1 MRAKVTSVFL
11 CLMFFGV
18 LLVPTLNPAS
28 ARSVHETADYDL
40 FPQGSF
46 TDATDWTTQATTSF
60 TSQPATY
67 TDAMVADQ
75 RITMVHQRP
84 QNLDAMEY
92 WGTNSPTESD
102 NVVGSPDG
110 LFSWSTGPIM
120 SVDGFD
126 FSASTQ
132 YVITSVDVLV
142 AFKIT
147 DALSIDSVRLSM
159 DWSNGTEIMRTWS
172 NTNGEVDYIN
182 NSAYRLSISSVDDW
196 SWSMLSSIGLTMD
209 YVSVGQ
215 TDDARL
221 ELDAIGIEVTM
232 ETAWYGGEVAQAVST
247 ASGHEMPIQE
257 VDMSQGDYNGM
268 SLSVCGLESTDMST
282 IGSWTSLALQRPAEQ
297 YFGRIHFDVNESGTE
312 GNVSVQYATSSD
324 GESFSAFTIHN
335 SEALPLAEYI
345 KVRVLTDTS
354 CITSVRVDVNDP
366 TLSIAGRIY
375 GDGSG
380 IDGNYSRWTI
390 SVGGSTVANLPVS
403 VGTFNHQIPIGAYM
417 STGQTDLS
425 IMVKTWFTWDS
436 DGSASTTALEVN
448 SIDISG
454 GYDIFY
460 DEDPVCQ
467 LIGDQQLS
475 EDGGGIFVPLLTR
488 CTDDRTDPTMLSV
501 EFQNSQPD
509 LVNVSL
515 DQGEVRVSLLEE
527 QSGSAQILMTVSD
540 EAGNSHTESFNIIVD
555 SIDDEPV
562 LNEFPSLVRV
572 EHAVATT
579 LAFGWS
585 DVDTQVSEITLSSNK
600 TWVEVDLINS
610 SLLITAPTPGYTSVE
625 LTLCDETTCVNR
637 VLDLDVRSLPD
648 LRVESV
654 VVGEGSPDGTFVEL
668 TEIEHG
674 AYVTTR
680 VYVANDG
687 FVNAEMVTIR
697 CTVNGMVSDIATIT
711 TLVPGAMSI
720 ATCEFQA
727 PFEGQLLRID
737 AIVDGGEV
745 IDEGD
750 ETNNEGTKNLI
761 LTEAAVTDNINSDE
775 GLSTTTVWII
785 SILALIVI
793 IGGFTLFA
801 PASIKKY
808 DGLAYQETPNSQ
820 EFDEQDKPVLM
831 ENEQK

>member
-1 MRAKVTSVFL
+1 MSEVFQQSYGQSRNPFIEMLPLNVQTMRAKLTSVFL
-11 CLMFFGV
+11 CMMFFGV

-28 ARSVHETADYDL
+28 ARSVHETAEYDL
-40 FPQGSF
+40 FPQGELSNP
-46 TDATDWTTQATTSF
+46 ADWSLQATTSF

-67 TDAMVADQ
+67 TDTMVADQ

-84 QNLDAMEY
+84 QNLDSMDY

-110 LFSWSTGPIM
+110 LFAWSTGPVM

-147 DALSIDSVRLSM
+147 DSLSIDSVRLSM
-159 DWSNGTEIMRTWS
+159 DWSNGTDLMRTWS
-172 NTNGEVDYIN
+172 NTNGAVDHIN
-182 NSAYRLSISSVDDW
+182 NSAYRLSITSVDDW

-221 ELDAIGIEVTM
+221 ELDAIGLEVTM
-232 ETAWYGGEVAQAVST
+232 ETAWYGGEVAQAIST
-247 ASGHEMPIQE
+247 ASGHDMPIQE
-257 VDMSQGDYNGM
+257 IDMSQGEYNGM
-268 SLSVCGLESTDMST
+268 SLSVCGLESTDTST
-282 IGSWTSLALQRPAEQ
+282 IGSWTSAALQRPAEQ

-312 GNVSVQYATSSD
+312 GNVSVQYATSAD
-324 GESFSAFTIHN
+324 GESFSDFAMHN
-335 SEALPLAEYI
+335 TDALPMTEYL

-354 CITSVRVDVNDP
+354 CVTSVRVDVNDP

-380 IDGNYSRWTI
+380 IDGNYSRWTL
-390 SVGGSTVANLPVS
+390 SVGGTTVANLPVS
-403 VGTFNHQIPIGAYM
+403 VGLFNHEIPIGAYM
-417 STGQTDLS
+417 SPGQTELS

-448 SIDISG
+448 SIDVSG

-467 LIGDQQLS
+467 LVGDQQLS

-488 CTDDRTDPTMLSV
+488 CTDDRTDPTLLTV
-501 EFQNSQPD
+501 EFENSQPD

-515 DQGEVRVSLLEE
+515 NQGEVRVSLLSE
-527 QSGSAQILMTVSD
+527 QSGSAQILLTVSD
-540 EAGNSHTESFNIIVD
+540 EAGNSHVESFNIIVD
-555 SIDDEPV
+555 SIDDAPV

-572 EHAVATT
+572 EHAVATP
-579 LAFGWS
+579 LSYIWS
-585 DVDTQVSEITLSSNK
+585 DVDTIPADLTISSNK

-625 LTLCDETTCVNR
+625 LTLCDQTTCVDR

-648 LRVESV
+648 LRIESV
-654 VVGEGSPDGTFVEL
+654 IVGEGSADGTFVEL
-668 TEIEHG
+668 TEVELG
-674 AYVTTR
+674 SYVTTR

-687 FVNAEMVTIR
+687 FINAEMVTIR
-697 CTVNGMVSDIATIT
+697 CTVNGMVGDIATIT
-711 TLVPGAMSI
+711 TLEPGAMSI
-720 ATCEFQA
+720 ATCEFQV
-727 PFEGQLLRID
+727 PYEGQLLRIE
-737 AIVDGGEV
+737 AIVDGGEI

-750 ETNNEGTKNLI
+750 ETNNEGSVNLVLI
-761 LTEAAVTDNINSDE
+761 EPTVIDDVSTDE
-775 GLSTTTVWII
+775 GMSTTTIWII
-785 SILALIVI
+785 SILVLAAI
-793 IGGFTLFA
+793 IGGFTFFA
-801 PASIKKY
+801 PAKIRKY
-808 DGLAYQETPNSQ
+808 E
-820 EFDEQDKPVLM
+820 
-831 ENEQK
+831 

>member
-1 MRAKVTSVFL
+1 MSEVFQQSDGQSRNPFIEMLPLNVQTMRAKLTSVFL
-11 CLMFFGV
+11 CMMFFGV

-28 ARSVHETADYDL
+28 ARSVHETTDYDL
-40 FPQGSF
+40 FPQGSL
-46 TDATDWTTQATTSF
+46 TDASDWSMQATTSF

-84 QNLDAMEY
+84 QNLDSMEY
-92 WGTNSPTESD
+92 WGANSPSASD

-110 LFSWSTGPIM
+110 LFAWSTGPVM

-132 YVITSVDVLV
+132 YIITSVDVLV
-142 AFKIT
+142 AFKVT
-147 DALSIDSVRLSM
+147 DTLSIDSVRLSM
-159 DWSNGTEIMRTWS
+159 DWSNGTDLMRTWS
-172 NTNGEVDYIN
+172 NTNGAIDYIN
-182 NSAYRLSISSVDDW
+182 NSAYRLSIDSVDDW
-196 SWSMLSSIGLTMD
+196 SWSMLSSIELTMD

-215 TDDARL
+215 SDDARL

-232 ETAWYGGEVAQAVST
+232 ESAWYGGEVAQAVST

-257 VDMSQGDYNGM
+257 IDMSQGEYNGM
-268 SLSVCGLESTDMST
+268 SLSVCGLESTDMTT
-282 IGSWTSLALQRPAEQ
+282 IGSWTSEVLQRPAEQ
-297 YFGRIHFDVNESGTE
+297 YFGRIHFDVNETGTE
-312 GNVSVQYATSSD
+312 SNVSVQYATSED
-324 GESFSAFTIHN
+324 GESFTGFTIHN
-335 SEALPLAEYI
+335 TEALPAAEYL
-345 KVRVLTDTS
+345 KVRILTDTS
-354 CITSVRVDVNDP
+354 CITSVRVDINDP
-366 TLSIAGRIY
+366 TLSLAGRIY

-390 SVGGSTVANLPVS
+390 SVGGATVANLPVS
-403 VGTFNHQIPIGAYM
+403 VGEFNHQIPIGAYM
-417 STGQTDLS
+417 NPGQTELS
-425 IMVKTWFTWDS
+425 IMVKSWFTWDS

-448 SIDISG
+448 SIEVSG

-488 CTDDRTDPTMLSV
+488 CTDDRTDPNLLNV
-501 EFQNSQPD
+501 EIENSQPD
-509 LVNVSL
+509 LVDVSL
-515 DQGEVRVSLLEE
+515 DQGEVRVSLLSE

-540 EAGNSHTESFNIIVD
+540 EAGNSHVESFNIIVN
-555 SIDDEPV
+555 SIDDAPV

-572 EHAVATT
+572 EHAVATILGFT
-579 LAFGWS
+579 WS
-585 DVDTQVSEITLSSNK
+585 DVDTLPADLTLSSNK

-625 LTLCDETTCVNR
+625 LTLCDETTCVER

-648 LRVESV
+648 LRIDSV
-654 VVGEGSPDGTFVEL
+654 VVGEGSADGTFVEL
-668 TEIEHG
+668 TEVELG
-674 AYVTTR
+674 SYVTAR

-697 CTVNGMVSDIATIT
+697 CTVNGVVGDIATIT
-711 TLVPGAMSI
+711 TLEPGAMSI

-727 PFEGQLLRID
+727 PVEGQLIRVD
-737 AIVDGGEV
+737 AIVDGGEL

-750 ETNNEGTKNLI
+750 ETNNEGSKNLVLI
-761 LTEAAVTDNINSDE
+761 ESSVVADVNSDE
-775 GLSTTTVWII
+775 ALSTTTIWII
-785 SILALIVI
+785 SIIALVVI
-793 IGGFTLFA
+793 IGGFTFLA
-801 PASIKKY
+801 PAKIRKY
-808 DGLAYQETPNSQ
+808 E
-820 EFDEQDKPVLM
+820 
-831 ENEQK
+831 

>member
-1 MRAKVTSVFL
+1 MRAKLTSVFL
-11 CLMFFGV
+11 CMMFFGV

-28 ARSVHETADYDL
+28 ARSVHETTDYDL
-40 FPQGSF
+40 FPQGSL
-46 TDATDWTTQATTSF
+46 TDASDWSMQATTSF

-84 QNLDAMEY
+84 QNLDSMEY
-92 WGTNSPTESD
+92 WGANSPSASD

-110 LFSWSTGPIM
+110 LFAWSTGPVM

-132 YVITSVDVLV
+132 YIITSVDVLV
-142 AFKIT
+142 AFKVT

-159 DWSNGTEIMRTWS
+159 DWSNGTDLMRTWS
-172 NTNGEVDYIN
+172 NTNGAIDYIN
-182 NSAYRLSISSVDDW
+182 NSAYRLSIDSVDDW
-196 SWSMLSSIGLTMD
+196 SWSMLSSIELTMD

-215 TDDARL
+215 SDDARL

-232 ETAWYGGEVAQAVST
+232 ESAWYGGEVAQAVST
-247 ASGHEMPIQE
+247 ASGHQMPIQE
-257 VDMSQGDYNGM
+257 IDMSQGEYNGM
-268 SLSVCGLESTDMST
+268 SLSVCGLESTDMTT
-282 IGSWTSLALQRPAEQ
+282 IGSWTSAVLQRPAEQ
-297 YFGRIHFDVNESGTE
+297 YFGRIHFDVNETGTE
-312 GNVSVQYATSSD
+312 SNVSVQYATSAD
-324 GESFSAFTIHN
+324 GESFTAFTIHN
-335 SEALPLAEYI
+335 TEALPAAEYL
-345 KVRVLTDTS
+345 KVRILTDTS

-366 TLSIAGRIY
+366 TLSLAGRIY

-390 SVGGSTVANLPVS
+390 SVGGATVANLPVS
-403 VGTFNHQIPIGAYM
+403 VGEFNHQIPIGAYM
-417 STGQTDLS
+417 NPGQTELS
-425 IMVKTWFTWDS
+425 IMVKSWFTWDS

-448 SIDISG
+448 SIEVSG

-488 CTDDRTDPTMLSV
+488 CTDDRTDPNLLNV
-501 EFQNSQPD
+501 EIENSQPD
-509 LVNVSL
+509 LVDVSL
-515 DQGEVRVSLLEE
+515 DQGEVRVSLLSE

-540 EAGNSHTESFNIIVD
+540 EAGNSHVESFNIIVN
-555 SIDDEPV
+555 SIDDAPV

-572 EHAVATT
+572 EHAVATILGFT
-579 LAFGWS
+579 WS
-585 DVDTQVSEITLSSNK
+585 DVDTLPADLTLSSNK

-625 LTLCDETTCVNR
+625 LTLCDETTCVER

-648 LRVESV
+648 LRIDSV
-654 VVGEGSPDGTFVEL
+654 VVGEGSADGTFVEL
-668 TEIEHG
+668 TEIELG
-674 AYVTTR
+674 SYVTAR
-680 VYVANDG
+680 VYVANGG

-697 CTVNGMVSDIATIT
+697 CTVNGVVGDIATIT
-711 TLVPGAMSI
+711 TLEPGAMSI

-727 PFEGQLLRID
+727 PVEGQLIRVD
-737 AIVDGGEV
+737 AIVDGGEL

-750 ETNNEGTKNLI
+750 ETNNEGSKNLVLI
-761 LTEAAVTDNINSDE
+761 ESSVVADVNSDE
-775 GLSTTTVWII
+775 ALSTTTIWII
-785 SILALIVI
+785 SIIALVVI
-793 IGGFTLFA
+793 IGGFTFLA
-801 PASIKKY
+801 PAKIRKY
-808 DGLAYQETPNSQ
+808 E
-820 EFDEQDKPVLM
+820 
-831 ENEQK
+831 

>member
-1 MRAKVTSVFL
+1 MSEVFQQSYEQSRNPFIEMLPLNVQTMRAKLTSVFL
-11 CLMFFGV
+11 CMMFFGV

-28 ARSVHETADYDL
+28 ARSVHETAEYDL
-40 FPQGSF
+40 FPQGEL
-46 TDATDWTTQATTSF
+46 TNPADWSLQATTSF

-67 TDAMVADQ
+67 TDTMVADQ

-84 QNLDAMEY
+84 QNLDTMDY

-110 LFSWSTGPIM
+110 LFAWSTGPVM

-147 DALSIDSVRLSM
+147 DSLSIDSVRLSM
-159 DWSNGTEIMRTWS
+159 DWSNGTDIMRTWS
-172 NTNGEVDYIN
+172 NTNGAVDHIN

-247 ASGHEMPIQE
+247 ASGHDMPIQE
-257 VDMSQGDYNGM
+257 IDMSQGEYNGM
-268 SLSVCGLESTDMST
+268 SLSVCGLESTDTST
-282 IGSWTSLALQRPAEQ
+282 IGSWTSAALQRPAEQ

-312 GNVSVQYATSSD
+312 GNVSVQYATSAD
-324 GESFSAFTIHN
+324 GESFSAFAMHN
-335 SEALPLAEYI
+335 TDALPMTEYL

-380 IDGNYSRWTI
+380 IDGNYSRWTL

-403 VGTFNHQIPIGAYM
+403 VGQFNHQIPIGAYM
-417 STGQTDLS
+417 NPGQTELS

-448 SIDISG
+448 SIDVSG
-454 GYDIFY
+454 GFDIFY
-460 DEDPVCQ
+460 DEDPICQ
-467 LIGDQQLS
+467 LVGDQQLS

-488 CTDDRTDPTMLSV
+488 CTDDRTDPTLLDV
-501 EFQNSQPD
+501 EFENSQPD
-509 LVNVSL
+509 LVDVSL
-515 DQGEVRVSLLEE
+515 NQGEVRVSLLSE
-527 QSGSAQILMTVSD
+527 QSGSAQILLTVSD
-540 EAGNSHTESFNIIVD
+540 EAGNSHVESFNIIVD
-555 SIDDEPV
+555 SIDDAPV

-572 EHAVATT
+572 EHAVATP
-579 LAFGWS
+579 LSFIWS
-585 DVDTQVSEITLSSNK
+585 DVDTIPADLTISSNK

-625 LTLCDETTCVNR
+625 LTLCDQTTCVDR

-648 LRVESV
+648 LRIESV
-654 VVGEGSPDGTFVEL
+654 VVGEGSADGTFVEL
-668 TEIEHG
+668 SEVELG
-674 AYVTTR
+674 SYVTTR

-687 FVNAEMVTIR
+687 FINAEMVTIR
-697 CTVNGMVSDIATIT
+697 CTVNGMVGDIATIT
-711 TLVPGAMSI
+711 TLEPGAMSI

-727 PFEGQLLRID
+727 PYQGQLLRIE
-737 AIVDGGEV
+737 AIVDGGEI

-750 ETNNEGTKNLI
+750 ETNNEGSVNLI
-761 LTEAAVTDNINSDE
+761 LIESTVIDDVSSDE
-775 GLSTTTVWII
+775 GISTTTIWII
-785 SILALIVI
+785 SILVLVAI
-793 IGGFTLFA
+793 IGGFTFFA
-801 PASIKKY
+801 PAKIRKY
-808 DGLAYQETPNSQ
+808 E
-820 EFDEQDKPVLM
+820 
-831 ENEQK
+831 

>member
-1 MRAKVTSVFL
+1 MLPLNVQTMRAKLTSVFL
-11 CLMFFGV
+11 CMMFFGV

-28 ARSVHETADYDL
+28 ARSVHETAEYDL
-40 FPQGSF
+40 FPQGELSNP
-46 TDATDWTTQATTSF
+46 ADWSLQATTSF

-67 TDAMVADQ
+67 TDTMVADQ

-84 QNLDAMEY
+84 QNLDSMDY

-110 LFSWSTGPIM
+110 LFAWSTGPVM

-147 DALSIDSVRLSM
+147 DSLSIDSVRLSM
-159 DWSNGTEIMRTWS
+159 DWSNGTDLMRTWS
-172 NTNGEVDYIN
+172 NTNGAVDHIN
-182 NSAYRLSISSVDDW
+182 NSAYRLSITSVDDW

-247 ASGHEMPIQE
+247 ASGHDMPIQE
-257 VDMSQGDYNGM
+257 IDMSQGEYNGM
-268 SLSVCGLESTDMST
+268 SLSVCGLESTDTST
-282 IGSWTSLALQRPAEQ
+282 IGSWTSAALQRPAEQ

-312 GNVSVQYATSSD
+312 GNVSVQYATSAD
-324 GESFSAFTIHN
+324 GESFSDFAMHN
-335 SEALPLAEYI
+335 TDALPMTEYL

-354 CITSVRVDVNDP
+354 CVTSVRVDVNDP

-380 IDGNYSRWTI
+380 IDGNYSRWTL
-390 SVGGSTVANLPVS
+390 SVGGTTVANLPVS
-403 VGTFNHQIPIGAYM
+403 VGLFNHEIPIGAYM
-417 STGQTDLS
+417 SPGQTELS

-448 SIDISG
+448 SIDVSG

-467 LIGDQQLS
+467 LVGDQQLS

-488 CTDDRTDPTMLSV
+488 CTDDRTDPTLLNV
-501 EFQNSQPD
+501 EFENSQPD

-515 DQGEVRVSLLEE
+515 NQGEVRVSLLSE
-527 QSGSAQILMTVSD
+527 QSGSAQILLTVSD
-540 EAGNSHTESFNIIVD
+540 EAGNSHVESFNIIVD
-555 SIDDEPV
+555 SIDDAPV

-572 EHAVATT
+572 EHAVATP
-579 LAFGWS
+579 LSYIWS
-585 DVDTQVSEITLSSNK
+585 DVDTIPADLTISSNK

-625 LTLCDETTCVNR
+625 LTLCDQTTCVDR

-648 LRVESV
+648 LRIESV
-654 VVGEGSPDGTFVEL
+654 IVGEGSADGTFVEL
-668 TEIEHG
+668 TEVELG
-674 AYVTTR
+674 SYVTTR

-687 FVNAEMVTIR
+687 FINAEMVTIR
-697 CTVNGMVSDIATIT
+697 CTVNGMVGDIATIT
-711 TLVPGAMSI
+711 TLEPGAMSI
-720 ATCEFQA
+720 ATCEFQV
-727 PFEGQLLRID
+727 PYEGQLLRIE
-737 AIVDGGEV
+737 AIVDGGEI

-750 ETNNEGTKNLI
+750 ETNNEGSVNLVLI
-761 LTEAAVTDNINSDE
+761 EPTVIDDVSTDE
-775 GLSTTTVWII
+775 GMSTTTIWII
-785 SILALIVI
+785 SILVLAAI
-793 IGGFTLFA
+793 IGGFTFFA
-801 PASIKKY
+801 PAKIRKY
-808 DGLAYQETPNSQ
+808 E
-820 EFDEQDKPVLM
+820 
-831 ENEQK
+831 

>member
-1 MRAKVTSVFL
+1 MLPLNVQTMRAKLTSVFL
-11 CLMFFGV
+11 CMMFFGV

-28 ARSVHETADYDL
+28 ARSVHETAEYDL
-40 FPQGSF
+40 FPQGELSNP
-46 TDATDWTTQATTSF
+46 ADWSLQATTSF

-67 TDAMVADQ
+67 TDTMVADQ

-84 QNLDAMEY
+84 QNLDSMDY

-110 LFSWSTGPIM
+110 LFAWSTGPVM

-147 DALSIDSVRLSM
+147 DSLSIDSVRLSM
-159 DWSNGTEIMRTWS
+159 DWSNGTDLMRTWS
-172 NTNGEVDYIN
+172 NTNGAVDHIN
-182 NSAYRLSISSVDDW
+182 NSAYRLSITSVDDW

-221 ELDAIGIEVTM
+221 ELDAIGLEVTM

-247 ASGHEMPIQE
+247 ASGHDMPVQE
-257 VDMSQGDYNGM
+257 IDMSQGEYNGM
-268 SLSVCGLESTDMST
+268 SLSVCGLESTDTSP
-282 IGSWTSLALQRPAEQ
+282 IGSWTSAALQRPAEQ

-312 GNVSVQYATSSD
+312 GNVSVQYATSTD
-324 GESFSAFTIHN
+324 GESFSDFAMHN
-335 SEALPLAEYI
+335 TDALPMTEYL

-354 CITSVRVDVNDP
+354 CVTSVRVDVNDP

-380 IDGNYSRWTI
+380 IDGNYSRWTL
-390 SVGGSTVANLPVS
+390 SVGGTTVANLPVS
-403 VGTFNHQIPIGAYM
+403 VGLFNHEIPIGAYM
-417 STGQTDLS
+417 SPGQTELS

-448 SIDISG
+448 SIDVSG

-467 LIGDQQLS
+467 LVGDQQLS

-488 CTDDRTDPTMLSV
+488 CTDDRTDPTLLTV
-501 EFQNSQPD
+501 EFENSQPD

-515 DQGEVRVSLLEE
+515 NQGEVRVSLLSE

-540 EAGNSHTESFNIIVD
+540 EAGNSHVESFNIIVD
-555 SIDDEPV
+555 SIDDAPV
-562 LNEFPSLVRV
+562 LNEFPSLIRV
-572 EHAVATT
+572 EHAVATP
-579 LAFGWS
+579 LSYIWS
-585 DVDTQVSEITLSSNK
+585 DVDTIPADLTISSNK

-625 LTLCDETTCVNR
+625 LTLCDQTTCVDR

-648 LRVESV
+648 LRIESV
-654 VVGEGSPDGTFVEL
+654 IVGEGSADGTFVEL
-668 TEIEHG
+668 TEVELG
-674 AYVTTR
+674 SYVTTR

-687 FVNAEMVTIR
+687 FINAEMVTIR
-697 CTVNGMVSDIATIT
+697 CTVNGMVGDIATIT
-711 TLVPGAMSI
+711 TLEPGAMSI
-720 ATCEFQA
+720 ATCEFQV
-727 PFEGQLLRID
+727 PYEGQLLRIE
-737 AIVDGGEV
+737 AIVDGGEI

-750 ETNNEGTKNLI
+750 ETNNEGSVNLVLI
-761 LTEAAVTDNINSDE
+761 EPTVIDDVSTDE
-775 GLSTTTVWII
+775 GMSTTTIWII
-785 SILALIVI
+785 SILVLAAI
-793 IGGFTLFA
+793 IGGFTFFA
-801 PASIKKY
+801 PAKIRKY
-808 DGLAYQETPNSQ
+808 E
-820 EFDEQDKPVLM
+820 
-831 ENEQK
+831 

>member
-1 MRAKVTSVFL
+1 MLALNVQTMRAKLTSVFL
-11 CLMFFGV
+11 CMMFFGV
-18 LLVPTLNPAS
+18 LLVPTLNPVS
-28 ARSVHETADYDL
+28 ARSVHETAAYDL
-40 FPQGSF
+40 FPQGNLV
-46 TDATDWTTQATTSF
+46 DASDWAVSTSTSF

-67 TDAMVADQ
+67 TDAMIADQ

-84 QNLDAMEY
+84 QNLDSMEY
-92 WGTNSPTESD
+92 WGTTTPTESD

-110 LFSWSTGPIM
+110 LFAWSTGPVM

-126 FSASTQ
+126 FSDSTQ

-147 DALSIDSVRLSM
+147 DTLSIDSVRLSM
-159 DWSNGTEIMRTWS
+159 DWSNGTDIMRTWS
-172 NTNGEVDYIN
+172 NTNGAVDHIN

-257 VDMSQGDYNGM
+257 INMSQGEYNGM
-268 SLSVCGLESTDMST
+268 SLSVCGLESTDSST
-282 IGSWTSLALQRPAEQ
+282 IGSWTSATLQRPAEQ
-297 YFGRIHFDVNESGTE
+297 YFGRIHFDVNETGTE
-312 GNVSVQYATSSD
+312 GNVSVHYSTSED
-324 GESFSAFTIHN
+324 GQSFSAFGVQDTD
-335 SEALPLAEYI
+335 ALPLAEYL

-354 CITSVRVDVNDP
+354 CITSVRVDINDP
-366 TLSIAGRIY
+366 TLSLAGRIY

-380 IDGNYSRWTI
+380 IDGNLSRWTI
-390 SVGGSTVANLPVS
+390 SVDGTTVANLPVS
-403 VGTFNHQIPIGAYM
+403 VGEFNLQIPIGAYM
-417 STGQTDLS
+417 TPGQTELS
-425 IMVKTWFTWDS
+425 IMIKSWFTWDS

-448 SIDISG
+448 SIEISG

-488 CTDDRTDPTMLSV
+488 CTDDRTDSTLLNV
-501 EFQNSQPD
+501 EFENSQPD

-515 DQGEVRVSLLEE
+515 DQGEVRVSLLSE

-540 EAGNSHTESFNIIVD
+540 EAGNSYVESFNIIVD
-555 SIDDEPV
+555 SIDDTPV

-579 LAFGWS
+579 LSFTWT
-585 DVDTQVSEITLSSNK
+585 DVDTLPSDLTISSNK

-625 LTLCDETTCVNR
+625 LTLCDETTCVDR

-648 LRVESV
+648 LRIESV
-654 VVGEGSPDGTFVEL
+654 VVGKGSAVGTFVEL
-668 TEIEHG
+668 SEVELG
-674 AYVTTR
+674 SYVTTR

-697 CTVNGMVSDIATIT
+697 CTVNGMVGDIATIT
-711 TLVPGAMSI
+711 TLEPGAMSI
-720 ATCEFQA
+720 ALCEFQA
-727 PFEGQLLRID
+727 PFEGQLLRIE
-737 AIVDGGEV
+737 AIVDGGEI

-750 ETNNEGTKNLI
+750 ETNNEGSMNLVLI
-761 LTEAAVTDNINSDE
+761 EPAVTNDVSSDE
-775 GLSTTTVWII
+775 GLSTTTIWII
-785 SILALIVI
+785 SILVLAAI
-793 IGGFTLFA
+793 IGGFIFFA
-801 PASIKKY
+801 PAKIRKY
-808 DGLAYQETPNSQ
+808 E
-820 EFDEQDKPVLM
+820 
-831 ENEQK
+831 

>member
-1 MRAKVTSVFL
+1 MLPLNVQTMRAKLTSVFL
-11 CLMFFGV
+11 CMMFFGV

-28 ARSVHETADYDL
+28 ARSVHETAEYDL
-40 FPQGSF
+40 FPQGEL
-46 TDATDWTTQATTSF
+46 TNPEDWSLQATTSF

-67 TDAMVADQ
+67 TDTMVADQ

-84 QNLDAMEY
+84 QNLDTMDY

-110 LFSWSTGPIM
+110 LFAWSTGPVM

-147 DALSIDSVRLSM
+147 DSLSIDSVRLSM
-159 DWSNGTEIMRTWS
+159 DWSNGTDIMRTWS
-172 NTNGEVDYIN
+172 NTNGAVDHIN

-247 ASGHEMPIQE
+247 ASGHDMPIQE
-257 VDMSQGDYNGM
+257 IDMSQGEYNGM
-268 SLSVCGLESTDMST
+268 SLSVCGLESTDTST
-282 IGSWTSLALQRPAEQ
+282 IGSWTSAALQRPAEQ

-312 GNVSVQYATSSD
+312 GNVSVQYATSAD
-324 GESFSAFTIHN
+324 GESFSAFAMHN
-335 SEALPLAEYI
+335 TDALPMTEYL

-380 IDGNYSRWTI
+380 IDGNYSRWTL

-403 VGTFNHQIPIGAYM
+403 VGQFNHQIPIGAFM
-417 STGQTDLS
+417 SPGQTELS

-448 SIDISG
+448 SIDVSG
-454 GYDIFY
+454 GFDIFY
-460 DEDPVCQ
+460 DEDPICQ
-467 LIGDQQLS
+467 LVGDQQLS

-488 CTDDRTDPTMLSV
+488 CTDDRTDPTLLNV
-501 EFQNSQPD
+501 EFENSQPD
-509 LVNVSL
+509 LVDVSL
-515 DQGEVRVSLLEE
+515 NQGEVRVSLLSE
-527 QSGSAQILMTVSD
+527 QSGSAQILLTVSD
-540 EAGNSHTESFNIIVD
+540 EAGNSHVESFNIIVD
-555 SIDDEPV
+555 SIDDAPV

-572 EHAVATT
+572 EHAVATP
-579 LAFGWS
+579 LSFIWS
-585 DVDTQVSEITLSSNK
+585 DVDTIPADLTISSNK

-625 LTLCDETTCVNR
+625 LTLCDQTTCVDR

-648 LRVESV
+648 LRIESV
-654 VVGEGSPDGTFVEL
+654 VVGEGSADGTFVEL
-668 TEIEHG
+668 TEVELG
-674 AYVTTR
+674 SYVTTR

-687 FVNAEMVTIR
+687 FINAEMVTIR
-697 CTVNGMVSDIATIT
+697 CTVNGMVGDIATIT
-711 TLVPGAMSI
+711 TLEPGAMSI

-727 PFEGQLLRID
+727 PYQGQLLRIE
-737 AIVDGGEV
+737 AIVDGGEI

-750 ETNNEGTKNLI
+750 ETNNEGSVNLI
-761 LTEAAVTDNINSDE
+761 LIESTVIDDVSSDE
-775 GLSTTTVWII
+775 GISTTTIWII
-785 SILALIVI
+785 SILVLVAI
-793 IGGFTLFA
+793 IGGFTFFA
-801 PASIKKY
+801 PAKIRKY
-808 DGLAYQETPNSQ
+808 E
-820 EFDEQDKPVLM
+820 
-831 ENEQK
+831 

>member
-1 MRAKVTSVFL
+1 MSEVFQQSDGQSRNPFIEMLPLNVQTMRAKLTSVFL
-11 CLMFFGV
+11 CMMFFGV

-28 ARSVHETADYDL
+28 ARSVHETTDYDL
-40 FPQGSF
+40 FPQGSL
-46 TDATDWTTQATTSF
+46 TDASDWSMQATTSF

-84 QNLDAMEY
+84 QNLDSMEY
-92 WGTNSPTESD
+92 WGANSPSASD

-110 LFSWSTGPIM
+110 LFAWSTGPVM

-132 YVITSVDVLV
+132 YIITSVDVLV
-142 AFKIT
+142 AFKVT

-159 DWSNGTEIMRTWS
+159 DWSNGTDLMRTWS
-172 NTNGEVDYIN
+172 NTNGAIDYIN
-182 NSAYRLSISSVDDW
+182 NSAYRLSIDSVDDW
-196 SWSMLSSIGLTMD
+196 SWSMLSSIELTMD

-215 TDDARL
+215 SDDARL

-232 ETAWYGGEVAQAVST
+232 ESAWYGGEVAQAVST

-257 VDMSQGDYNGM
+257 IDMSQGDYNGM
-268 SLSVCGLESTDMST
+268 SLSVCGLESTDMTT
-282 IGSWTSLALQRPAEQ
+282 IGSWTSEVLQRPAEQ
-297 YFGRIHFDVNESGTE
+297 YFGRIHFDVNETGTE
-312 GNVSVQYATSSD
+312 SNVSVQYATSAD
-324 GESFSAFTIHN
+324 GESFTAFTIHN
-335 SEALPLAEYI
+335 TEALPAAEYL
-345 KVRVLTDTS
+345 KVRILTDTS
-354 CITSVRVDVNDP
+354 CITSVRVDINDP
-366 TLSIAGRIY
+366 TLSLAGRIY

-390 SVGGSTVANLPVS
+390 SVGGATVANLPVS
-403 VGTFNHQIPIGAYM
+403 VGEFNHQIPIGAYM
-417 STGQTDLS
+417 NPGQTELS
-425 IMVKTWFTWDS
+425 IMVKSWFTWDS

-448 SIDISG
+448 SIEVSG

-488 CTDDRTDPTMLSV
+488 CTDDRTDPNLLNV
-501 EFQNSQPD
+501 EIENSQPD
-509 LVNVSL
+509 LVDVSL
-515 DQGEVRVSLLEE
+515 DQGEVRVSLLSE
-527 QSGSAQILMTVSD
+527 QSGSAQIMMTVSD
-540 EAGNSHTESFNIIVD
+540 EAGNSHVESFNIIVN
-555 SIDDEPV
+555 SIDDAPV

-572 EHAVATT
+572 EHAVATILGFT
-579 LAFGWS
+579 WS
-585 DVDTQVSEITLSSNK
+585 DVDTFPADLTLSSNK

-625 LTLCDETTCVNR
+625 LTLCDETTCVER

-648 LRVESV
+648 LRIDSV
-654 VVGEGSPDGTFVEL
+654 VVGEGSADGTFVEL
-668 TEIEHG
+668 TEIELG
-674 AYVTTR
+674 SYVTAR

-697 CTVNGMVSDIATIT
+697 CTVNGVVGDIATIT
-711 TLVPGAMSI
+711 TLEPGAMSI

-727 PFEGQLLRID
+727 PVEGQLIRVD
-737 AIVDGGEV
+737 AIVDGGEL

-750 ETNNEGTKNLI
+750 ETNNEGSKNLVLI
-761 LTEAAVTDNINSDE
+761 ESSVVAEVNSDE
-775 GLSTTTVWII
+775 ALSTTTIWII
-785 SILALIVI
+785 SILALVVI
-793 IGGFTLFA
+793 IGGFTFLA
-801 PASIKKY
+801 PAKIRKY
-808 DGLAYQETPNSQ
+808 E
-820 EFDEQDKPVLM
+820 
-831 ENEQK
+831 

>member
-1 MRAKVTSVFL
+1 MSEVFQQSYEQSRNPFIEMLPLNVQTMRAKLTSVFL
-11 CLMFFGV
+11 CMMFFGV

-28 ARSVHETADYDL
+28 ARSVHETAEYDL
-40 FPQGSF
+40 FPQGEL
-46 TDATDWTTQATTSF
+46 TNPADWSLQATTSF

-67 TDAMVADQ
+67 TDTMVADQ

-84 QNLDAMEY
+84 QNLDTMDY

-110 LFSWSTGPIM
+110 LFAWSTGPVM

-147 DALSIDSVRLSM
+147 DSLSIDSVRLSM
-159 DWSNGTEIMRTWS
+159 DWSNGTDIMRTWS
-172 NTNGEVDYIN
+172 NTNGAVDHIN

-247 ASGHEMPIQE
+247 ASGHDMPIQE
-257 VDMSQGDYNGM
+257 IDMSQGEYNGM
-268 SLSVCGLESTDMST
+268 SLSVCGLESTDTST
-282 IGSWTSLALQRPAEQ
+282 IGSWTSAALQRPAEQ

-312 GNVSVQYATSSD
+312 GNVSVQYATSAD
-324 GESFSAFTIHN
+324 GESFSAFAMHN
-335 SEALPLAEYI
+335 TDALPMTEYL

-380 IDGNYSRWTI
+380 IDGNYSRWTL

-403 VGTFNHQIPIGAYM
+403 VGQFNHQIPIGAYM
-417 STGQTDLS
+417 SPGQTELS

-448 SIDISG
+448 SIDVSG
-454 GYDIFY
+454 GFDIFY
-460 DEDPVCQ
+460 DEDPICQ
-467 LIGDQQLS
+467 LVGDQQLS

-488 CTDDRTDPTMLSV
+488 CTDDRTDPTLLDV
-501 EFQNSQPD
+501 EFENSQPD
-509 LVNVSL
+509 LVDVSL
-515 DQGEVRVSLLEE
+515 NQGEVRVSLLSE
-527 QSGSAQILMTVSD
+527 QSGSAQILLTVSD
-540 EAGNSHTESFNIIVD
+540 EAGNSHVESFNIIVD
-555 SIDDEPV
+555 SIDDAPV

-572 EHAVATT
+572 EHAVATP
-579 LAFGWS
+579 LSFIWS
-585 DVDTQVSEITLSSNK
+585 DVDTIPADLTISSNK

-625 LTLCDETTCVNR
+625 LTLCDQTTCVDR

-648 LRVESV
+648 LRIESV
-654 VVGEGSPDGTFVEL
+654 VVGEGSADGTFVEL
-668 TEIEHG
+668 TEVELG
-674 AYVTTR
+674 SYVTTR

-687 FVNAEMVTIR
+687 FINAEMVTIR
-697 CTVNGMVSDIATIT
+697 CTVNGMVGDIATIT
-711 TLVPGAMSI
+711 TLEPGAMSI
-720 ATCEFQA
+720 ATCEFQV
-727 PFEGQLLRID
+727 PYQGQLLRIE
-737 AIVDGGEV
+737 AIVDGGEI

-750 ETNNEGTKNLI
+750 ETNNEGSVNLI
-761 LTEAAVTDNINSDE
+761 LIESTVIDDVSSDE
-775 GLSTTTVWII
+775 GISTTTIWII
-785 SILALIVI
+785 SILVLVAI
-793 IGGFTLFA
+793 IGGFTFFA
-801 PASIKKY
+801 PAKIRKY
-808 DGLAYQETPNSQ
+808 E
-820 EFDEQDKPVLM
+820 
-831 ENEQK
+831 

>member
-1 MRAKVTSVFL
+1 MLPLNVQTMRAKLTSVFL
-11 CLMFFGV
+11 CMMFFGV

-28 ARSVHETADYDL
+28 ARSVHETAEYDL
-40 FPQGSF
+40 FPQGEL
-46 TDATDWTTQATTSF
+46 TNPADWSLQATTSF

-67 TDAMVADQ
+67 TDTMVADQ

-84 QNLDAMEY
+84 QNLDSMDY

-110 LFSWSTGPIM
+110 LFAWSTGPVM

-147 DALSIDSVRLSM
+147 DSLSIDSVRLSM
-159 DWSNGTEIMRTWS
+159 DWSNGTDIMRTWS
-172 NTNGEVDYIN
+172 NTNGAVDHIN

-247 ASGHEMPIQE
+247 ASGHDMPIQE
-257 VDMSQGDYNGM
+257 IDMSQGEYNGM
-268 SLSVCGLESTDMST
+268 SLSVCGLESTDTST
-282 IGSWTSLALQRPAEQ
+282 IGSWTSAALQRPAEQ

-312 GNVSVQYATSSD
+312 GNVSVQYATSAD
-324 GESFSAFTIHN
+324 GESFSAFAMHN
-335 SEALPLAEYI
+335 TDALPMTEYL

-380 IDGNYSRWTI
+380 IDGNYSRWTL

-403 VGTFNHQIPIGAYM
+403 VGQFNHQIPIGAYM
-417 STGQTDLS
+417 SPGQTELS

-448 SIDISG
+448 SIDVSG
-454 GYDIFY
+454 GFDIFY
-460 DEDPVCQ
+460 DEDPICQ
-467 LIGDQQLS
+467 LVGDQQLS

-488 CTDDRTDPTMLSV
+488 CTDDRTDPTLLDV
-501 EFQNSQPD
+501 EFENSQPD
-509 LVNVSL
+509 LVDVSL
-515 DQGEVRVSLLEE
+515 NQGEVRVSLLSE
-527 QSGSAQILMTVSD
+527 QSGSAQILLTVSD
-540 EAGNSHTESFNIIVD
+540 EAGNSHVESFNIIVD
-555 SIDDEPV
+555 SIDDAPV

-572 EHAVATT
+572 EHAVATP
-579 LAFGWS
+579 LSFIWS
-585 DVDTQVSEITLSSNK
+585 DVDTIPADLTISSNK

-625 LTLCDETTCVNR
+625 LTLCDQTTCVDR

-648 LRVESV
+648 LRIESV
-654 VVGEGSPDGTFVEL
+654 VVGEGSADGTFVEL
-668 TEIEHG
+668 SEVELG
-674 AYVTTR
+674 SYVTTR

-687 FVNAEMVTIR
+687 FINAEMVTIR
-697 CTVNGMVSDIATIT
+697 CTVNGMVGDIATIT
-711 TLVPGAMSI
+711 TLEPGAMSI

-727 PFEGQLLRID
+727 PYQGQLLRIE
-737 AIVDGGEV
+737 AIVDGGEI

-750 ETNNEGTKNLI
+750 ETNNEGSVNLI
-761 LTEAAVTDNINSDE
+761 LIESTVIDDVSSDE
-775 GLSTTTVWII
+775 GISTTTIWII
-785 SILALIVI
+785 SILVLVAI
-793 IGGFTLFA
+793 IGGFTFFA
-801 PASIKKY
+801 PAKIRKY
-808 DGLAYQETPNSQ
+808 E
-820 EFDEQDKPVLM
+820 
-831 ENEQK
+831 

>member
-1 MRAKVTSVFL
+1 MLPLNVQTMRAKLTSVFL
-11 CLMFFGV
+11 CMMFFGV

-28 ARSVHETADYDL
+28 ARSVHETTDYDL
-40 FPQGSF
+40 FPQGSL
-46 TDATDWTTQATTSF
+46 TDASDWSMQATTSF

-84 QNLDAMEY
+84 QNLDSMEY
-92 WGTNSPTESD
+92 WGANSPSASD

-110 LFSWSTGPIM
+110 LFAWSTGPVM

-132 YVITSVDVLV
+132 YIITSVDVLV
-142 AFKIT
+142 AFKVT

-159 DWSNGTEIMRTWS
+159 DWSNGTDLMRTWS
-172 NTNGEVDYIN
+172 NTNGAIDYIN
-182 NSAYRLSISSVDDW
+182 NSAYRLSIDSVDDW
-196 SWSMLSSIGLTMD
+196 SWSMLSSIELTMD

-215 TDDARL
+215 SDDARL

-232 ETAWYGGEVAQAVST
+232 ESAWYGGEVAQAVST

-257 VDMSQGDYNGM
+257 IDMSQGEYNGM
-268 SLSVCGLESTDMST
+268 SLSVCGLESTDMTT
-282 IGSWTSLALQRPAEQ
+282 IGSWTSEVLQRPAEQ
-297 YFGRIHFDVNESGTE
+297 YFGRIHFDVNETGTE
-312 GNVSVQYATSSD
+312 SNVSVQYATSAD
-324 GESFSAFTIHN
+324 GESFTAFTIHN
-335 SEALPLAEYI
+335 TEALPAAEYL
-345 KVRVLTDTS
+345 KVRILTDTS

-366 TLSIAGRIY
+366 TLSLAGRIY

-390 SVGGSTVANLPVS
+390 SVGGATVANLPVS
-403 VGTFNHQIPIGAYM
+403 VGEFNHQIPIGAYM
-417 STGQTDLS
+417 NPGQTELS
-425 IMVKTWFTWDS
+425 IMVKSWFTWDS

-448 SIDISG
+448 SIEVSG

-467 LIGDQQLS
+467 LVGDQQLS

-488 CTDDRTDPTMLSV
+488 CTDDRTDPNLLNV
-501 EFQNSQPD
+501 EIENSQPD
-509 LVNVSL
+509 LVDVSL
-515 DQGEVRVSLLEE
+515 DQGEVRVSLLSE

-540 EAGNSHTESFNIIVD
+540 EAGNSHVESFNIIVN
-555 SIDDEPV
+555 SIDDAPV

-572 EHAVATT
+572 EHAVATILGFT
-579 LAFGWS
+579 WS
-585 DVDTQVSEITLSSNK
+585 DVDTLPADLTLSSNK

-625 LTLCDETTCVNR
+625 LTLCDETTCVER

-648 LRVESV
+648 LRIDSV
-654 VVGEGSPDGTFVEL
+654 VVGEGSADGTFVEL
-668 TEIEHG
+668 TEIELG
-674 AYVTTR
+674 SYVTAR
-680 VYVANDG
+680 VYVANGG

-697 CTVNGMVSDIATIT
+697 CTVNGVVGDIATIT
-711 TLVPGAMSI
+711 TLEPGATSI

-727 PFEGQLLRID
+727 PVEGQLIRVD
-737 AIVDGGEV
+737 AIVDGGEL

-750 ETNNEGTKNLI
+750 ETNNEGSKNLVLI
-761 LTEAAVTDNINSDE
+761 ESSVVADVNSDE
-775 GLSTTTVWII
+775 ALSTTTIWII
-785 SILALIVI
+785 SIIALVVI
-793 IGGFTLFA
+793 IGGFTFLA
-801 PASIKKY
+801 PAKIRKY
-808 DGLAYQETPNSQ
+808 E
-820 EFDEQDKPVLM
+820 
-831 ENEQK
+831 

>member
-1 MRAKVTSVFL
+1 MSEVFQQSDGQSRNPFIEMLPLNVQTMRAKLTSVFL
-11 CLMFFGV
+11 CMMFFGV

-28 ARSVHETADYDL
+28 ARSVHETTDYDL
-40 FPQGSF
+40 FPQGSLS
-46 TDATDWTTQATTSF
+46 DASDWSIQATTSF

-84 QNLDAMEY
+84 QNLDSMEY
-92 WGTNSPTESD
+92 WGANSPSASD

-110 LFSWSTGPIM
+110 LFAWSTGPVM

-132 YVITSVDVLV
+132 YIITSVDVLV
-142 AFKIT
+142 AFKVT
-147 DALSIDSVRLSM
+147 DTLSIDSVRLSM
-159 DWSNGTEIMRTWS
+159 DWSNGTDLMRTWS
-172 NTNGEVDYIN
+172 NTNGAIDYIN
-182 NSAYRLSISSVDDW
+182 NSAYRLSIDSVDDW
-196 SWSMLSSIGLTMD
+196 SWAMLSSIELTMD

-232 ETAWYGGEVAQAVST
+232 ESAWYGGEVAQAVST

-257 VDMSQGDYNGM
+257 IDMSQGEYNGM
-268 SLSVCGLESTDMST
+268 SLSVCGLESTDMNT
-282 IGSWTSLALQRPAEQ
+282 IGSWTSAVLQRPAEQ
-297 YFGRIHFDVNESGTE
+297 NFGRIHFDVNETGTE
-312 GNVSVQYATSSD
+312 SNVSVQYATSED
-324 GESFSAFTIHN
+324 GESFTAFTIHN
-335 SEALPLAEYI
+335 TESLPAAEYL

-354 CITSVRVDVNDP
+354 CITSVRVDINDP
-366 TLSIAGRIY
+366 TLSLAGRIY

-390 SVGGSTVANLPVS
+390 SVGGATVANLPVS
-403 VGTFNHQIPIGAYM
+403 VGEFNHQIPIGAYM
-417 STGQTDLS
+417 SPGQTELS

-448 SIDISG
+448 SIDVSG

-467 LIGDQQLS
+467 LVGDQQLS

-488 CTDDRTDPTMLSV
+488 CIDDRTDPTLLNV
-501 EFQNSQPD
+501 EIENSQPD
-509 LVNVSL
+509 LVDVSL
-515 DQGEVRVSLLEE
+515 DQGEVRVSLLSE

-540 EAGNSHTESFNIIVD
+540 EAGNSHVESFNIIVN
-555 SIDDEPV
+555 SIDDAPV

-579 LAFGWS
+579 LGFTWS
-585 DVDTQVSEITLSSNK
+585 DVDTLPADVTLSSNK

-625 LTLCDETTCVNR
+625 LSLCDKMTCVER

-648 LRVESV
+648 LRIDSV
-654 VVGEGSPDGTFVEL
+654 VVGEGSADGTFVEL
-668 TEIEHG
+668 TEVELSS
-674 AYVTTR
+674 YVTAR
-680 VYVANDG
+680 VYVVNDG
-687 FVNAEMVTIR
+687 FANAEMVTIR
-697 CTVNGMVSDIATIT
+697 CTVNGVVGDIATIT
-711 TLVPGAMSI
+711 TLEPGDRSI

-727 PFEGQLLRID
+727 PVEGQLIRVD
-737 AIVDGGEV
+737 AIVDGGEL
-745 IDEGD
+745 IDESD
-750 ETNNEGTKNLI
+750 ETNNEGSKNLVLI
-761 LTEAAVTDNINSDE
+761 ESSVIADVNSDE
-775 GLSTTTVWII
+775 ALSSTTIWIL
-785 SILALIVI
+785 SILALAVI
-793 IGGFTLFA
+793 IGGFTFLA
-801 PASIKKY
+801 PAKIRKY
-808 DGLAYQETPNSQ
+808 E
-820 EFDEQDKPVLM
+820 
-831 ENEQK
+831 

>member
-1 MRAKVTSVFL
+1 MLPLNVQTMRAKLTSVFL
-11 CLMFFGV
+11 CMMFFGV

-28 ARSVHETADYDL
+28 ARSVHETAEYDL
-40 FPQGSF
+40 FPQGELSNP
-46 TDATDWTTQATTSF
+46 ADWSLQATTSF

-67 TDAMVADQ
+67 TDTMVADQ

-84 QNLDAMEY
+84 QNLDSMDY

-110 LFSWSTGPIM
+110 LFAWSTGPVM

-147 DALSIDSVRLSM
+147 DSLSIDSVRLSM
-159 DWSNGTEIMRTWS
+159 DWSNGTDLMRTWS
-172 NTNGEVDYIN
+172 NTNGAVDHIN
-182 NSAYRLSISSVDDW
+182 NSAYRLSITSVDDW

-221 ELDAIGIEVTM
+221 ELDAIGLEVTM

-247 ASGHEMPIQE
+247 ASGHDMPIQE
-257 VDMSQGDYNGM
+257 IDMSQGEYNGM
-268 SLSVCGLESTDMST
+268 SLSVCGLESTDTST
-282 IGSWTSLALQRPAEQ
+282 IGSWTSAALQRPAEQ

-312 GNVSVQYATSSD
+312 GNVSVQYATSAD
-324 GESFSAFTIHN
+324 GESFSDFAMHN
-335 SEALPLAEYI
+335 TDALPMTEYL

-354 CITSVRVDVNDP
+354 CVTSVRVDVNDP

-380 IDGNYSRWTI
+380 IDGNYSRWTL
-390 SVGGSTVANLPVS
+390 SVGGTTVANLPVS
-403 VGTFNHQIPIGAYM
+403 VGLFNHEIPIGAYM
-417 STGQTDLS
+417 SPGQTELS

-448 SIDISG
+448 SIDVSG

-467 LIGDQQLS
+467 LVGDQQLS

-488 CTDDRTDPTMLSV
+488 CTDDRTDPTLLTV
-501 EFQNSQPD
+501 EFENSQPD

-515 DQGEVRVSLLEE
+515 NQGEVRVSLLSE
-527 QSGSAQILMTVSD
+527 QSGSAQILLTVSD
-540 EAGNSHTESFNIIVD
+540 EAGNSHVESFNIIVD
-555 SIDDEPV
+555 SIDDAPV

-572 EHAVATT
+572 EHAVATP
-579 LAFGWS
+579 LSYIWS
-585 DVDTQVSEITLSSNK
+585 DVDTIPADLTISSNK

-625 LTLCDETTCVNR
+625 LTLCDQTTCVDR

-648 LRVESV
+648 LRIESV
-654 VVGEGSPDGTFVEL
+654 IVGEGSADGTFVEL
-668 TEIEHG
+668 TEVELG
-674 AYVTTR
+674 SYVTTR

-687 FVNAEMVTIR
+687 FINAEMVTIR
-697 CTVNGMVSDIATIT
+697 CTVNGMVGDIATIT
-711 TLVPGAMSI
+711 TLEPGAMSI
-720 ATCEFQA
+720 ATCEFQV
-727 PFEGQLLRID
+727 PYEGQLLRIE
-737 AIVDGGEV
+737 AIVDGGEI

-750 ETNNEGTKNLI
+750 ETNNEGSVNLVLI
-761 LTEAAVTDNINSDE
+761 EPTVIDDVSTDE
-775 GLSTTTVWII
+775 GMSTTTIWII
-785 SILALIVI
+785 SILVLAAI
-793 IGGFTLFA
+793 IGGFTFFA
-801 PASIKKY
+801 PAKIRKY
-808 DGLAYQETPNSQ
+808 E
-820 EFDEQDKPVLM
+820 
-831 ENEQK
+831 

>member
-1 MRAKVTSVFL
+1 MLPLNVQTMRAKLTSVFL
-11 CLMFFGV
+11 CMMFFGV

-28 ARSVHETADYDL
+28 ARSVHETTDYDL
-40 FPQGSF
+40 FPQGSL
-46 TDATDWTTQATTSF
+46 TDASDWSMQATTSF

-84 QNLDAMEY
+84 QNLDSMEY
-92 WGTNSPTESD
+92 WGTNSPSASD

-110 LFSWSTGPIM
+110 LFAWSTGPVM

-132 YVITSVDVLV
+132 YIITSVDVLV
-142 AFKIT
+142 AFKVT
-147 DALSIDSVRLSM
+147 DTLSIDSVRLSM
-159 DWSNGTEIMRTWS
+159 DWSNGTDLMRTWS
-172 NTNGEVDYIN
+172 NTNGAIDYIN
-182 NSAYRLSISSVDDW
+182 NSAYRLSIDSVDDW
-196 SWSMLSSIGLTMD
+196 SWSMLSSIELTMD

-215 TDDARL
+215 SDDARL

-232 ETAWYGGEVAQAVST
+232 ESAWYGGEVAQAVST

-257 VDMSQGDYNGM
+257 IDMSQGEYNGM
-268 SLSVCGLESTDMST
+268 SLSVCGLESTDMTT
-282 IGSWTSLALQRPAEQ
+282 IGSWTSEVLQRPAEQ
-297 YFGRIHFDVNESGTE
+297 YFGRIHFDVNETGTE
-312 GNVSVQYATSSD
+312 SNVSVQYATSVD
-324 GESFSAFTIHN
+324 GESFTGFTIHN
-335 SEALPLAEYI
+335 TEALPAAEYL
-345 KVRVLTDTS
+345 KVRILTDTS

-366 TLSIAGRIY
+366 TLSLAGRIY

-390 SVGGSTVANLPVS
+390 SVGGATVANLPVS
-403 VGTFNHQIPIGAYM
+403 VGEFNHQIPIGAYM
-417 STGQTDLS
+417 NPGQTELS
-425 IMVKTWFTWDS
+425 IMVKSWFTWDS

-448 SIDISG
+448 SIDVSG

-488 CTDDRTDPTMLSV
+488 CTDDRTDPNLLNV
-501 EFQNSQPD
+501 EIENSQPD
-509 LVNVSL
+509 LVDVSL
-515 DQGEVRVSLLEE
+515 DQGEVRVSLLSE

-540 EAGNSHTESFNIIVD
+540 EAGNSHVESFNIIVN
-555 SIDDEPV
+555 SIDDAPV

-572 EHAVATT
+572 EHAVATILGFT
-579 LAFGWS
+579 WS
-585 DVDTQVSEITLSSNK
+585 DVDTLPADLTLSSNK

-625 LTLCDETTCVNR
+625 LTLCDETTCVER

-648 LRVESV
+648 LRIDSV

-668 TEIEHG
+668 TEVELG
-674 AYVTTR
+674 SYVTAR

-697 CTVNGMVSDIATIT
+697 CTVNGVVGDIATIT
-711 TLVPGAMSI
+711 TLEPGAMSI

-727 PFEGQLLRID
+727 PYDGQLLRIE
-737 AIVDGGEV
+737 AIVDGGEI

-750 ETNNEGTKNLI
+750 ETNNEGSMNLVLI
-761 LTEAAVTDNINSDE
+761 EPAVTDEVSSDE
-775 GLSTTTVWII
+775 GMSTTTIWII
-785 SILALIVI
+785 SILVLAAI
-793 IGGFTLFA
+793 IGGFTFFA
-801 PASIKKY
+801 PAKIRKY
-808 DGLAYQETPNSQ
+808 E
-820 EFDEQDKPVLM
+820 
-831 ENEQK
+831 

>member
-1 MRAKVTSVFL
+1 MLPLNVQTMRAKLTSVFL
-11 CLMFFGV
+11 CMMFFGV

-28 ARSVHETADYDL
+28 ARSVHETAEYDL
-40 FPQGSF
+40 FPQGEL
-46 TDATDWTTQATTSF
+46 TNPADWSLQATTSF

-67 TDAMVADQ
+67 TDTMVADQ

-84 QNLDAMEY
+84 QNLDTMDY

-110 LFSWSTGPIM
+110 LFAWSTGPVM

-132 YVITSVDVLV
+132 YVITSVNVLV

-147 DALSIDSVRLSM
+147 DSLSIDSVRLSM
-159 DWSNGTEIMRTWS
+159 DWSNGTDIMRTWS
-172 NTNGEVDYIN
+172 NTNGAVDHIN

-247 ASGHEMPIQE
+247 ASGHDMPIQE
-257 VDMSQGDYNGM
+257 IDMSQGEYNGM
-268 SLSVCGLESTDMST
+268 SLSVCGLESTDTST
-282 IGSWTSLALQRPAEQ
+282 IGSWTSAALQRPAEQ

-312 GNVSVQYATSSD
+312 GNVSVQYATSAD
-324 GESFSAFTIHN
+324 GESFSAFAMHN
-335 SEALPLAEYI
+335 TDALPMTEYL

-380 IDGNYSRWTI
+380 IDGNYSRWTL

-403 VGTFNHQIPIGAYM
+403 VGQFNHQIPIGAYM
-417 STGQTDLS
+417 NPGQTELS

-448 SIDISG
+448 SIDVSG
-454 GYDIFY
+454 GFDIFY
-460 DEDPVCQ
+460 DEDPICQ
-467 LIGDQQLS
+467 LVGDQQLS

-488 CTDDRTDPTMLSV
+488 CTDDRTDPTLLDV
-501 EFQNSQPD
+501 EFENSQPD
-509 LVNVSL
+509 LVDVSL
-515 DQGEVRVSLLEE
+515 NQGEVRVSLLSE

-540 EAGNSHTESFNIIVD
+540 EAGNSHVESFNIIVD
-555 SIDDEPV
+555 SIDDAPV

-572 EHAVATT
+572 EHAVATP
-579 LAFGWS
+579 LSFIWS
-585 DVDTQVSEITLSSNK
+585 DVDTIPADLTISSNK

-625 LTLCDETTCVNR
+625 LTLCDQTTCVDR

-648 LRVESV
+648 LRIESV
-654 VVGEGSPDGTFVEL
+654 VVGEGSADGTFVEL
-668 TEIEHG
+668 TEVELG
-674 AYVTTR
+674 SYVTTR

-687 FVNAEMVTIR
+687 FINAEMVTIR
-697 CTVNGMVSDIATIT
+697 CTVNGMVGDIATIT
-711 TLVPGAMSI
+711 TLEPGAMSI
-720 ATCEFQA
+720 ATCEFQV
-727 PFEGQLLRID
+727 PYQGQLLRIE
-737 AIVDGGEV
+737 AIVDGGEI

-750 ETNNEGTKNLI
+750 ETNNEGSVNLI
-761 LTEAAVTDNINSDE
+761 LIESTVIDDVSSDE
-775 GLSTTTVWII
+775 GISTTTIWII
-785 SILALIVI
+785 SILVLVAI
-793 IGGFTLFA
+793 IGGFTFFA
-801 PASIKKY
+801 PAKIRKY
-808 DGLAYQETPNSQ
+808 E
-820 EFDEQDKPVLM
+820 
-831 ENEQK
+831 

>member
-1 MRAKVTSVFL
+1 MLPLNVQTMRAKLTSVFL
-11 CLMFFGV
+11 CMMFFGV

-28 ARSVHETADYDL
+28 ARSVHETAEYDL
-40 FPQGSF
+40 FPQGEL
-46 TDATDWTTQATTSF
+46 TNPEDWSLQATTSF

-67 TDAMVADQ
+67 TDTMVADQ

-84 QNLDAMEY
+84 QNLDTMDY

-110 LFSWSTGPIM
+110 LFAWSTGPVM

-147 DALSIDSVRLSM
+147 DSLSIDSVRLSM
-159 DWSNGTEIMRTWS
+159 DWSNGTDIMRTWS
-172 NTNGEVDYIN
+172 NTNGAVDHIN

-247 ASGHEMPIQE
+247 ASGHDMPIQE
-257 VDMSQGDYNGM
+257 IDMSQGEYNGM
-268 SLSVCGLESTDMST
+268 SLSVCGLESTDTST
-282 IGSWTSLALQRPAEQ
+282 IGSWTSAALQRPAEQ

-312 GNVSVQYATSSD
+312 GNVSVQYATSAD
-324 GESFSAFTIHN
+324 GESFSAFAMHN
-335 SEALPLAEYI
+335 TDALPMTEYL

-380 IDGNYSRWTI
+380 IDGNYSRWTL

-403 VGTFNHQIPIGAYM
+403 VGQFNHQIPIGAFM
-417 STGQTDLS
+417 SPGQTELS

-448 SIDISG
+448 SIDVSG
-454 GYDIFY
+454 GFDIFY
-460 DEDPVCQ
+460 DEDPICQ
-467 LIGDQQLS
+467 LVGDQQLS

-488 CTDDRTDPTMLSV
+488 CTDDRTDPTLLDV
-501 EFQNSQPD
+501 TFENSQPD
-509 LVNVSL
+509 LVDVSL
-515 DQGEVRVSLLEE
+515 NQGEVRVSLLSE
-527 QSGSAQILMTVSD
+527 QSGSAQILLTVSD
-540 EAGNSHTESFNIIVD
+540 EAGNSHVESFNIIVD
-555 SIDDEPV
+555 SIDDAPV

-572 EHAVATT
+572 EHAVATP
-579 LAFGWS
+579 LSFIWS
-585 DVDTQVSEITLSSNK
+585 DVDTIPADLTISSNK

-625 LTLCDETTCVNR
+625 LTLCDQTTCVDR

-648 LRVESV
+648 LRIESV
-654 VVGEGSPDGTFVEL
+654 VVGEGSADGTFVEL
-668 TEIEHG
+668 TEVELG
-674 AYVTTR
+674 SYVTTR

-687 FVNAEMVTIR
+687 FINAEMVTIR
-697 CTVNGMVSDIATIT
+697 CTVNGMVGDIATIT
-711 TLVPGAMSI
+711 TLEPGAMSI

-727 PFEGQLLRID
+727 PYQGQLLRIE
-737 AIVDGGEV
+737 AIVDGGEI

-750 ETNNEGTKNLI
+750 ETNNEGSVNLI
-761 LTEAAVTDNINSDE
+761 LIESTVIDDVSSDE
-775 GLSTTTVWII
+775 GISTTTIWII
-785 SILALIVI
+785 SILVLVAI
-793 IGGFTLFA
+793 IGGFTFFA
-801 PASIKKY
+801 PAKIRKY
-808 DGLAYQETPNSQ
+808 E
-820 EFDEQDKPVLM
+820 
-831 ENEQK
+831 

>member
-1 MRAKVTSVFL
+1 MSEVFQQSYEQSRNPFIEMLPLNVQTMRAQLTSVFL
-11 CLMFFGV
+11 CMMFFGV

-28 ARSVHETADYDL
+28 ARSVHETAEYDL
-40 FPQGSF
+40 FPQGEL
-46 TDATDWTTQATTSF
+46 TNPEDWSLQATTSF

-67 TDAMVADQ
+67 TDTMVADQ

-84 QNLDAMEY
+84 QNLDTMDY

-110 LFSWSTGPIM
+110 LFAWSTGPVM

-147 DALSIDSVRLSM
+147 DSLSIDSVRLSM
-159 DWSNGTEIMRTWS
+159 DWSNGTDIMRTWS
-172 NTNGEVDYIN
+172 NTNGAVDHIN

-247 ASGHEMPIQE
+247 ASGHDMPIQE
-257 VDMSQGDYNGM
+257 IDMSQGEYNGM
-268 SLSVCGLESTDMST
+268 SLSVCGLESTDTST
-282 IGSWTSLALQRPAEQ
+282 IGSWTSAALQRPAEQ

-312 GNVSVQYATSSD
+312 GNVSVQYATSAD
-324 GESFSAFTIHN
+324 GESFSAFAMHN
-335 SEALPLAEYI
+335 TDALPMTEYL

-380 IDGNYSRWTI
+380 IDGNYSRWTL

-403 VGTFNHQIPIGAYM
+403 VGQFNHQIPIGAYM
-417 STGQTDLS
+417 SPGQTELS

-448 SIDISG
+448 SIDVSG
-454 GYDIFY
+454 GFDIFY
-460 DEDPVCQ
+460 DEDPICQ
-467 LIGDQQLS
+467 LVGDQQLS

-488 CTDDRTDPTMLSV
+488 CTDDRTDPTLLNV
-501 EFQNSQPD
+501 EFENSQPD
-509 LVNVSL
+509 LVDVSL
-515 DQGEVRVSLLEE
+515 NQGEVRVSLLSE
-527 QSGSAQILMTVSD
+527 QSGSAQILLTVSD
-540 EAGNSHTESFNIIVD
+540 EAGNSHVESFNIIVD
-555 SIDDEPV
+555 SIDDAPV

-572 EHAVATT
+572 EHAVATP
-579 LAFGWS
+579 LSFIWS
-585 DVDTQVSEITLSSNK
+585 DVDTIPADLTISSNK

-625 LTLCDETTCVNR
+625 LTLCDQTTCVDR

-648 LRVESV
+648 LRIESV
-654 VVGEGSPDGTFVEL
+654 VVGEGSADGTFVEL
-668 TEIEHG
+668 TEVELG
-674 AYVTTR
+674 SYVTTR

-687 FVNAEMVTIR
+687 FINAEMVTIR
-697 CTVNGMVSDIATIT
+697 CTVNGMVGDIATIT
-711 TLVPGAMSI
+711 TLEPGAMSI

-727 PFEGQLLRID
+727 PYQGQLLRIE
-737 AIVDGGEV
+737 AIVDGGEI

-750 ETNNEGTKNLI
+750 ETNNEGSVNLI
-761 LTEAAVTDNINSDE
+761 LIESTVIDDVSSDE
-775 GLSTTTVWII
+775 GISTTTIWII
-785 SILALIVI
+785 SILVLVAI
-793 IGGFTLFA
+793 IGGFTFFA
-801 PASIKKY
+801 PAKIRKY
-808 DGLAYQETPNSQ
+808 E
-820 EFDEQDKPVLM
+820 
-831 ENEQK
+831 

>member
-1 MRAKVTSVFL
+1 MLPLNVQTMRAKLTSVFL
-11 CLMFFGV
+11 CMMFFGV

-28 ARSVHETADYDL
+28 ARSVHETAEYDL
-40 FPQGSF
+40 FPQGELSNP
-46 TDATDWTTQATTSF
+46 ADWSLQATTSF

-67 TDAMVADQ
+67 TDTMVADQ

-84 QNLDAMEY
+84 QNLDSMDY

-110 LFSWSTGPIM
+110 LFAWSTGPVM

-147 DALSIDSVRLSM
+147 DSLSIDSVRLSM
-159 DWSNGTEIMRTWS
+159 DWSNGTDLMRTWS
-172 NTNGEVDYIN
+172 NTNGAVDHIN
-182 NSAYRLSISSVDDW
+182 NSAYRLSITSVDDW

-221 ELDAIGIEVTM
+221 ELDAIGLEVTM

-247 ASGHEMPIQE
+247 ASGHDMPVQE
-257 VDMSQGDYNGM
+257 IDMSQGEYNGM
-268 SLSVCGLESTDMST
+268 SLSVCGLESTDTST
-282 IGSWTSLALQRPAEQ
+282 IGSWTSAALQRPAEQ

-312 GNVSVQYATSSD
+312 GNVSVQYATSTD
-324 GESFSAFTIHN
+324 GESFSDFAMHN
-335 SEALPLAEYI
+335 TDALPMTEYL

-354 CITSVRVDVNDP
+354 CVTSVRVDVNDP

-380 IDGNYSRWTI
+380 IDGNYSRWTL
-390 SVGGSTVANLPVS
+390 SVGGTTVANLPVS
-403 VGTFNHQIPIGAYM
+403 VGLFNHEIPIGAYM
-417 STGQTDLS
+417 SPGQTELS

-448 SIDISG
+448 SIDVSG

-467 LIGDQQLS
+467 LVGDQQLS

-488 CTDDRTDPTMLSV
+488 CTDDRTDPTLLTV
-501 EFQNSQPD
+501 EFENSQPD

-515 DQGEVRVSLLEE
+515 NQGEVRVSLLSE

-540 EAGNSHTESFNIIVD
+540 EAGNSHVESFNIIVD
-555 SIDDEPV
+555 SIDDAPV

-572 EHAVATT
+572 EHAVATP
-579 LAFGWS
+579 LSYIWS
-585 DVDTQVSEITLSSNK
+585 DVDTIPADLTISSNK

-625 LTLCDETTCVNR
+625 LTLCDQTTCVDR

-648 LRVESV
+648 LRIESV
-654 VVGEGSPDGTFVEL
+654 VVGEGSADGTFVEL
-668 TEIEHG
+668 TEVELG
-674 AYVTTR
+674 SYVTTR

-687 FVNAEMVTIR
+687 FINAEMVTIR
-697 CTVNGMVSDIATIT
+697 CTVNGMVGDIATIT
-711 TLVPGAMSI
+711 TLEPGAMSI
-720 ATCEFQA
+720 ATCEFQV
-727 PFEGQLLRID
+727 PYEGQLLRIE
-737 AIVDGGEV
+737 AIVDGGEI

-750 ETNNEGTKNLI
+750 ETNNEGSVNLVLI
-761 LTEAAVTDNINSDE
+761 EPTVIDDVSTDE
-775 GLSTTTVWII
+775 GMSTTTIWII
-785 SILALIVI
+785 SILVLAAI
-793 IGGFTLFA
+793 IGGFTFFA
-801 PASIKKY
+801 PAKIRKY
-808 DGLAYQETPNSQ
+808 E
-820 EFDEQDKPVLM
+820 
-831 ENEQK
+831 

>member
-1 MRAKVTSVFL
+1 MLPLNVQTMRAKLTSVFL
-11 CLMFFGV
+11 CMMFFGV

-28 ARSVHETADYDL
+28 ARSVHETAEYDL
-40 FPQGSF
+40 FPQGEL
-46 TDATDWTTQATTSF
+46 TNPADWSLQATTSF

-67 TDAMVADQ
+67 TDTMVADQ

-84 QNLDAMEY
+84 QNLDTMDY

-110 LFSWSTGPIM
+110 LFAWSTGPVM

-147 DALSIDSVRLSM
+147 DSLSIDSVRLSM
-159 DWSNGTEIMRTWS
+159 DWSNGTDIMRTWS
-172 NTNGEVDYIN
+172 NTNGAVDHIN

-247 ASGHEMPIQE
+247 ASGHDMPIQE
-257 VDMSQGDYNGM
+257 IDMSQGEYNGM
-268 SLSVCGLESTDMST
+268 SLSVCGLESTDTST
-282 IGSWTSLALQRPAEQ
+282 IGSWTSAALQRPAEQ

-312 GNVSVQYATSSD
+312 GNVSVQYATSTD
-324 GESFSAFTIHN
+324 GESFSAFAMHN
-335 SEALPLAEYI
+335 TDALPMTEYL

-380 IDGNYSRWTI
+380 IDGNYSRWTL

-403 VGTFNHQIPIGAYM
+403 VGQFNHQIPIGAYM
-417 STGQTDLS
+417 NPGQTELS

-448 SIDISG
+448 SIDVSG
-454 GYDIFY
+454 GFDIFY
-460 DEDPVCQ
+460 DEDPICQ
-467 LIGDQQLS
+467 LVGDQQLS

-488 CTDDRTDPTMLSV
+488 CTDDRTDPTLLNV
-501 EFQNSQPD
+501 EFENSQPD
-509 LVNVSL
+509 LVDVSL
-515 DQGEVRVSLLEE
+515 NQGEVRVSLLSE
-527 QSGSAQILMTVSD
+527 QSGSAQILLTVSD
-540 EAGNSHTESFNIIVD
+540 EAGNSHVESFNIIVD
-555 SIDDEPV
+555 SIDDAPV

-572 EHAVATT
+572 EHAVATP
-579 LAFGWS
+579 LSFIWS
-585 DVDTQVSEITLSSNK
+585 DVDTIPADLTISSNK

-625 LTLCDETTCVNR
+625 LTLCDQTTCVDR

-648 LRVESV
+648 LRIESV
-654 VVGEGSPDGTFVEL
+654 VVGEGSADGTFVEL
-668 TEIEHG
+668 SEVELG
-674 AYVTTR
+674 SYVTTR

-687 FVNAEMVTIR
+687 FINAEMVTIR
-697 CTVNGMVSDIATIT
+697 CTVNGMVGDIATIT
-711 TLVPGAMSI
+711 TLEPGAMSI

-727 PFEGQLLRID
+727 PYQGQLLRIE
-737 AIVDGGEV
+737 AIVDGGEI

-750 ETNNEGTKNLI
+750 ETNNEGSVNLI
-761 LTEAAVTDNINSDE
+761 LIESTVIDDVSSDE
-775 GLSTTTVWII
+775 GISTTTIWII
-785 SILALIVI
+785 SILVLVAI
-793 IGGFTLFA
+793 IGGFTFFA
-801 PASIKKY
+801 PAKIRKY
-808 DGLAYQETPNSQ
+808 E
-820 EFDEQDKPVLM
+820 
-831 ENEQK
+831 